1 MKLLGVL
8 SGVLCAAGLVA
19 QTPPP
24 ASAQTP
30 PPSSILAN
38 FDKVVIM
45 VGDEKITAGQLEQII
60 DALPEQSR
68 ARARGANKREFAEQV
83 IRVKLMAQEAR
94 RRKLDQRSAVKLQIQ
109 LQLDNALANALY
121 QELSTDPK
129 IDEATER
136 KYYDEHKGD
145 FEQARARHILIRM
158 KGSPVPVAAGK
169 PDLTEEEALAKTK
182 ELRAKLVAGADF
194 AALAKTESDD
204 AGSGATGGDLG
215 TFGRGRMV
223 PEFDQIAF
231 TLPVGQI
238 SEPVKTRFG
247 YHLIKVEQRDAKT
260 FDELKPEI
268 EKRLR
273 PDMAKKSMDDL
284 RKSAQVTIDENYFAV
299 PAAAPA
305 APAAK

>member
-1 MKLLGVL
+1 MKLLGVI
-8 SGVLCAAGLVA
+8 SGVICAFGLAA

-24 ASAQTP
+24 SAAQT

-68 ARARGANKREFAEQV
+68 VRARGANKREFAEQV
-83 IRVKLMAQEAR
+83 IRMKLMAQEAR
-94 RRKLDQRSAVKLQIQ
+94 KRKLDQKSAVKVQVQ
-109 LQLDNALANALY
+109 LQVDNALANALY
-121 QELSTDPK
+121 QELAADTK

-169 PDLTEEEALAKTK
+169 PDLTEEESLAKTK
-182 ELRAKLVAGADF
+182 ELRAKLIAGADF
-194 AALAKTESDD
+194 AAMAKTESDD
-204 AGSGATGGDLG
+204 SGSGANGGDLG

-273 PDMAKKSMDDL
+273 PDMAKKSLDDM
-284 RKSAQVTIDENYFAV
+284 RKSAQVTLDESYFAA
-299 PAAAPA
+299 PAPPAPA